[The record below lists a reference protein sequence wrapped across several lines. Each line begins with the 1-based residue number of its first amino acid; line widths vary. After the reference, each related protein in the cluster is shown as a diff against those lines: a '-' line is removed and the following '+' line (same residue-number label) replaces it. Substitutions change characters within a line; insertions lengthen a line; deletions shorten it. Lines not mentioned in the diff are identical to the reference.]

1 MQQKIRIS
9 FFRFRALYL
18 KYLLRL
24 MGLAGFS
31 MLLSCTKYGSPVVE
45 YGILTDDYVDFHGTV
60 VSEDSLKPVSN
71 INVKLAFQLYDTLTA
86 FTDQQGKYSIH
97 HYAYNGETGTLIFTD
112 TDSSQN
118 GFFYKKNKTFEVS
131 FRDMNNLEHETD
143 VQLERKP

>member
-1 MQQKIRIS
+1 MLTDFRIKYL
-9 FFRFRALYL
+9 RLKAYYL
-18 KYLLRL
+18 KYLLKL

-45 YGILTDDYVDFHGTV
+45 YGIIADDYVDFLGTV

-131 FRDMNNLEHETD
+131 FRDMNNLEHITD

>member
-1 MQQKIRIS
+1 MLTDFRIKYL
-9 FFRFRALYL
+9 RLKAYYL
-18 KYLLRL
+18 KYLLKL

-45 YGILTDDYVDFHGTV
+45 YGIIADDYVDFLGTV
-60 VSEDSLKPVSN
+60 VSEDSLKPVNN
-71 INVKLAFQLYDTLTA
+71 INVKLTFQPYDTLTA

-112 TDSSQN
+112 TDSSLN

-131 FRDMNNLEHETD
+131 FRDMNNLEHITD

>member
-1 MQQKIRIS
+1 MLTDFRIKYL
-9 FFRFRALYL
+9 RLKAYYL
-18 KYLLRL
+18 KYLLKL

-45 YGILTDDYVDFHGTV
+45 YGIIADDYVDFLGTV

-71 INVKLAFQLYDTLTA
+71 INVKLAFQPYDTLTA